1 MRPFGAGLESAGKAV
16 RLPAMSDAG
25 TTSSDPAGAAAPHP
39 VDAVLAALRAVP
51 DSVLRSIEPAT
62 MYVHVAPPAGAAAGT
77 SGGPKAG
84 ASA

>member
-1 MRPFGAGLESAGKAV
+1 
-16 RLPAMSDAG
+16 MSDAG
-25 TTSSDPAGAAAPHP
+25 TTSTDPAGASAPHP

-62 MYVHVAPPAGAAAGT
+62 MYVHVAPPADAK
-77 SGGPKAG
+77 SG